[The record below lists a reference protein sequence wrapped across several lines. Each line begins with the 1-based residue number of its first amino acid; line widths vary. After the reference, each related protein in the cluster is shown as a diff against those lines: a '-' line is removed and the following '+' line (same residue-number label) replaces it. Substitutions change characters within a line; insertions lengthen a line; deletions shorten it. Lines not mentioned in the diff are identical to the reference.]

1 MKALVTFK
9 VTDERE
15 RPITRHF
22 DMDQK
27 EFHLLKTDFLA
38 YLNEEEGA
46 LKAASYKYMD
56 TDTRQVREI
65 ILRYGDILYIESIV
79 QEGLPQPPAAAQP
92 EHVQPITGPLPPAQ
106 QPTGPL
112 LTRISGGS
120 SSE

>member
-1 MKALVTFK
+1 MRGIERRSGSASYEQHRPGKDTYMKALVTFK

-27 EFHLLKTDFLA
+27 EFHLLNTDFLA

-92 EHVQPITGPLPPAQ
+92 EH
-106 QPTGPL
+106 
-112 LTRISGGS
+112 
-120 SSE
+120 